1 MAAATATRRSCAAP
15 AAGRK
20 RTDTVVRS
28 LERRLL
34 TLTSGLD
41 SADVA
46 EKGIDVVK
54 EIRELHALLRSL
66 HENADGAAPPP
77 PLEVRWLEQPPPAAA
92 SEPSAAPPET

>member
-1 MAAATATRRSCAAP
+1 MAAARKSAAAP
-15 AAGRK
+15 ATGRK
-20 RTDTVVRS
+20 RPDAVVRS

-54 EIRELHALLRSL
+54 EIRELHALLRAL
-66 HENADGAAPPP
+66 HDAADDAAPPP
-77 PLEVRWLEQPPPAAA
+77 PLEVRWLEQPPPDVAPAG
-92 SEPSAAPPET
+92 PAAPPET

>member
-1 MAAATATRRSCAAP
+1 MAAATSGRRSGAP
-15 AAGRK
+15 SAAGRK
-20 RTDTVVRS
+20 RADTVVRS

-54 EIRELHALLRSL
+54 EIRELHALLRAL
-66 HENADGAAPPP
+66 HDNADDAAPPP
-77 PLEVRWLEQPPPAAA
+77 PLEVRWLEQPPPEAA
-92 SEPSAAPPET
+92 PTVSATPPET

>member
-1 MAAATATRRSCAAP
+1 MAAATATRRSGAAP

-66 HENADGAAPPP
+66 HENADGAVPP
-77 PLEVRWLEQPPPAAA
+77 PLEVRWLEQPPPSAAPA
-92 SEPSAAPPET
+92 PTAAPPET

>member
-1 MAAATATRRSCAAP
+1 MAAA
-15 AAGRK
+15 AAGRRNGCGPARGK
-20 RTDTVVRS
+20 RRTDSVIRS

-54 EIRELHALLRSL
+54 EIRELHALLRAL
-66 HENADGAAPPP
+66 HENGDNAAPPP
-77 PLEVRWLEQPPPAAA
+77 PLEVRWLEQPPPEAVPAA
-92 SEPSAAPPET
+92 SAAPPET

>member
-1 MAAATATRRSCAAP
+1 MAAATSGRRSGAP
-15 AAGRK
+15 SAAGRK
-20 RTDTVVRS
+20 RADTVVRS

-54 EIRELHALLRSL
+54 EIRELHALLRAL
-66 HENADGAAPPP
+66 HDNADDAAPPP
-77 PLEVRWLEQPPPAAA
+77 PLEVRWLEQPPPEAAPA
-92 SEPSAAPPET
+92 VSATPPET

>member
-1 MAAATATRRSCAAP
+1 MAAVRRNSAAP

-20 RTDTVVRS
+20 RPDAVVRS

-66 HENADGAAPPP
+66 HENADDAAPPP
-77 PLEVRWLEQPPPAAA
+77 PLEVRWLEQPPPDTAPAPTAGPAA
-92 SEPSAAPPET
+92 SLKT